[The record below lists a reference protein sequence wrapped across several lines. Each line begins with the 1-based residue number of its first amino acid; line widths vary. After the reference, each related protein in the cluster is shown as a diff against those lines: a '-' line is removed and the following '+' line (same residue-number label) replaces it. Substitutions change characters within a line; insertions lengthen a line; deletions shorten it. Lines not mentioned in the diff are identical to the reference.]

1 MSALPPMPAEIRD
14 AVEAVARNFL
24 ETRSAGISQEN
35 LNKLMTDVRGL
46 QERIDLHAMRSPRD
60 SDGHDLTDHIRSD
73 GALALTR
80 TIDKIQFGGQT
91 LTVERDGLLDSAPA
105 NDWQRDLQRAVRDR
119 STARMFL
126 VSRDRKGGPPAT
138 PKLDAKLLSLCAR
151 APKEIRGAL
160 EKAMSDTA
168 GSGAEWIPDIYSNML
183 HEDFYLPS
191 VLESIFGVVDVAGTL
206 VIPKISDVS
215 RPYIAGI
222 SSTDTPAAFTPTT
235 PTTSNQSISP
245 MALAVR
251 MILDQNAIEDSIIP
265 MLEELQRRQ
274 ARALSDAI
282 EDAILNG
289 SLTATHEDAIAS
301 WNIRSRWG
309 SAGLGTSADHR
320 RLWDGLR
327 RIANARSASVDQGA
341 GQTVAKIMEQLA
353 GALGERGNVGTV
365 IVTSPEVMFKKIL
378 TDTNLLTVDK
388 AGALAATIISGNV
401 ASIAGMRVVMSR
413 FMGADLAATG
423 LYTGSGALSG
433 VVAVCPED
441 FKIYRR
447 RGAMA
452 EMEKEIVSQTQ
463 NLVTTCRLNFAT
475 LTGSGTK
482 CAAFGYNWLS

>member
-1 MSALPPMPAEIRD
+1 MSLPPMTRD
-14 AVEAVARNFL
+14 AVEAVARDFL
-24 ETRSAGISQEN
+24 AQRSAGLTTEN
-35 LNKLMTDVRGL
+35 FNKLMSDVRGI
-46 QERIDLHAMRSPRD
+46 QEKIDLHTLRNARD

-73 GALALTR
+73 GSVALTR
-80 TIDKIQFGGQT
+80 SVDKIEFGGQT
-91 LTVERDGLLDSAPA
+91 LQVEREGLLDSAPA
-105 NDWQRDLQRAVRDR
+105 NDWQRDLQRTVRDR

-126 VSRDRKGGPPAT
+126 VSRSRNGAPAPT
-138 PKLDAKLLSLCAR
+138 PKLDAKLLGLCAR

-191 VLESIFGVVDVAGTL
+191 VVETLFGVVDVAGTL

-235 PTTSNQSISP
+235 PTTSNQSIAP

-251 MILDQNAIEDSIIP
+251 MILDQNALEDSIIP

-282 EDAILNG
+282 EDAIING

-309 SAGLGTSADHR
+309 SGGLGTSADHR

-327 RIANARSASVDQGA
+327 RIAIARSAATDQGS

-353 GALGERGNVGTV
+353 GALGERGNVGTA
-365 IVTSPEVMFKKIL
+365 IITSPEVMFKKIL

-388 AGALAATIISGNV
+388 AGALAATIITGNV

-413 FMGADLAATG
+413 FMGADLAASG
-423 LYTGSGALSG
+423 LFTNSGALSG
-433 VVAVCPED
+433 VIAVCPED
-441 FKIYRR
+441 FKVYRR

-452 EMEKEIVSQTQ
+452 EMEKEIVSQTN

-482 CAAFGYNWLS
+482 CAAYGYNWLS